1 MSIEP
6 TSPVP
11 IYQQIADY
19 IRRAVAAGVYRPGE
33 SVPSVRALAL
43 ELKVNPNTVQRAYE
57 ALEREGLVYARRGLG
72 LFVTTEGACAARGR
86 ARDAVRTAFTH
97 GIRAGRD
104 ADLSNDAIRATF
116 DEAWNDVDPAQRRQ
130 P

>member
-72 LFVTTEGACAARGR
+72 LFVTTEGAHAARGR
-86 ARDAVRTAFTH
+86 ARDAVRATFAH

-104 ADLSNDAIRATF
+104 ADLPDEAIRATF
-116 DEAWNDVDPAQRRQ
+116 DEAWSDVDPALRRQ